1 MKIITKILALAIGAV
16 ALFSVSAQAATFN
29 VNLDDPLVL
38 GTLAADD
45 TTGNVLENVS
55 GSVNGLRRSPWDTT
69 SNKDATYTSIG
80 ANSTAGYNFSS
91 LVSGISFLWG
101 SIDHWNK
108 ITFLND
114 GKVVDTLF
122 GDDVYNNSIAIPA
135 RGYANIDIIAA
146 ASFNRVVFE
155 STPYNAFEFANLQVS
170 AVPLPAAL
178 PLYGAGVAVLGFM
191 GWRRR
196 RNAA

>member
-1 MKIITKILALAIGAV
+1 MKIMTRVSAAAIGV
-16 ALFSVSAQAATFN
+16 FALFAVSAQAATFN

-38 GTLAADD
+38 GTLAAND

-91 LVSGISFLWG
+91 LVRGISFLWG

-122 GDDVYNNSIAIPA
+122 GDDVYNNSVAIPA

-155 STPYNAFEFANLQVS
+155 STRNAFEFANLQVS

-178 PLYGAGVAVLGFM
+178 PLYGAGVALLGFM
-191 GWRRR
+191 GWRKR